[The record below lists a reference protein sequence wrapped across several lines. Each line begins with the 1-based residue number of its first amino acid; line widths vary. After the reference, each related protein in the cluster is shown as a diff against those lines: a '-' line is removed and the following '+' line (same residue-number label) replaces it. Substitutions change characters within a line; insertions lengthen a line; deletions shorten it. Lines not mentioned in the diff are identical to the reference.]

1 MPRILL
7 ATIFPNYTFAHIIKY
22 GKVCLQILQKEIQK
36 TLKRT
41 GFLEML

>member
-22 GKVCLQILQKEIQK
+22 GKVCLQIVQKK
-36 TLKRT
+36 SKKH
-41 GFLEML
+41 